1 MTQHESTYQGQKKAA
16 LIKVSVTP
24 KSGGKAVFEKI
35 VPADSDKNAKDI
47 LKPEI
52 DKALKKRGLTRKG
65 VTIETS
71 NVANIT

>member
-1 MTQHESTYQGQKKAA
+1 MTQHESTYQDSKKSS

-24 KSGGKAVFEKI
+24 KDSDKAIFEKI

-52 DKALKKRGLTRKG
+52 DKALGKRGLTRKG

-71 NVANIT
+71 AVTNIT